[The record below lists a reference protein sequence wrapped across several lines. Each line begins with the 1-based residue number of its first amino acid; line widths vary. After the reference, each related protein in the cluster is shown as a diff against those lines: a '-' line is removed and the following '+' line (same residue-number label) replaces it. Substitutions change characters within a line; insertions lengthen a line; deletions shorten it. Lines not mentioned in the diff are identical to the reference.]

1 MDATL
6 QELKRAHLAGDA
18 TATAQYIAMLER
30 AAGGVEPFP
39 PVELNKSQYHFGQRC
54 LDCGTI
60 ILSLD
65 RHAFIVCECW
75 DSGHGDGPP
84 KGCAVDGGF
93 DYCKVAAADSSC
105 VQPVAIKI
113 RNRGTT

>member
-1 MDATL
+1 MDTAL
-6 QELKRAHLAGDA
+6 QELKRAHLAGDP

-30 AAGGVEPFP
+30 VAGGVEPFP
-39 PVELNKSQYHFGQRC
+39 PLEIDKSKYHFGQRC

-75 DSGHGDGPP
+75 SSVGETSS
-84 KGCAVDGGF
+84 GCAVDGGF
-93 DYCKVAAADSSC
+93 DYCKVAAADSTR